1 MGSWD
6 DENGIVLSGLEVEG
20 GGGWEGSLNR
30 SLTVTTIL
38 NPPYMMIKVTTISI
52 IEFLNID
59 IDSFGKLLLHLHF
72 FRVQYSKKAAA
83 WSTVKRI

>member
-52 IEFLNID
+52 L
-59 IDSFGKLLLHLHF
+59 DS
-72 FRVQYSKKAAA
+72 RVPTYNKNAIILTLTIRVSHA
-83 WSTVKRI
+83 TY

>member
-38 NPPYMMIKVTTISI
+38 NPPYMMIKVTTIT
-52 IEFLNID
+52 FL
-59 IDSFGKLLLHLHF
+59 DS
-72 FRVQYSKKAAA
+72 RVPK
-83 WSTVKRI
+83 

>member
-52 IEFLNID
+52 L
-59 IDSFGKLLLHLHF
+59 DS
-72 FRVQYSKKAAA
+72 RVPKYNKKAATPA
-83 WSTVKRI
+83 FL